1 MPRNPIPESPYYTTQ
16 ETAAY
21 LRVSERTVLEMV
33 KRGDL
38 REIRI
43 GRRHRIFKESVHGL
57 EGGVR

>member
-1 MPRNPIPESPYYTTQ
+1 MPQNPVPESPYYTTQ

-38 REIRI
+38 RDRRI
-43 GRRHRIFKESVHGL
+43 GRLHRFFKDEVHGL
-57 EGGVR
+57 QGGVQ